1 MKIIRWT
8 FVLFIF
14 ITGPIAAQ
22 LKASYLIS
30 SIGSKNTFVNNISS
44 IQFKSIPNCIDV
56 QTGIN
61 ALQTNIGKDNFV
73 INCSIDL
80 NINTLG
86 LKFYPNP
93 VINNAKVKFI
103 GTPPLKSIFNLYIY
117 TTTGELILSRK
128 ESGYNIFQGILLN
141 LSFLSQGAYF
151 IQIES
156 LYTLDIVKFIK
167 S

>member
-1 MKIIRWT
+1 M
-8 FVLFIF
+8 
-14 ITGPIAAQ
+14 
-22 LKASYLIS
+22 
-30 SIGSKNTFVNNISS
+30 
-44 IQFKSIPNCIDV
+44 